1 MGYRKEVFRSLTMV
15 TQLGVSVMVPI
26 FMCLFAGIFLDEH
39 LSTGFFTIILLI
51 LGILAGG
58 RNAYILA
65 MNSIER
71 EKKED
76 ERARNEEYK

>member
-1 MGYRKEVFRSLTMV
+1 MKSGKQPYRNLILIS
-15 TQLGVSVMVPI
+15 QLSIHMMVPI
-26 FMCLFAGIFLDEH
+26 FMCLFAGIFLDKH
-39 LSTGFFTIILLI
+39 LSTEWFTIILLI

-65 MNSIER
+65 MSSIER

>member
-1 MGYRKEVFRSLTMV
+1 MKTGKQPYRNLILIS
-15 TQLGVSVMVPI
+15 QLSIHMMVPI
-26 FMCLFAGIFLDEH
+26 FMCLFAGIFLDKH
-39 LSTGFFTIILLI
+39 FSTGYFTIIFLV

-58 RNAYILA
+58 RNAYLLA
-65 MNSIER
+65 MNAIER